1 MTYFFFD
8 ATDELF
14 EAAGCLSCGPA
25 PAAGEPPGACVRAG
39 AAGRAL
45 RGRGGSGMR
54 RSVACARA
62 AGAARGKGLER
73 QRPGFSRPAAAP

>member
-25 PAAGEPPGACVRAG
+25 PAAGEPQGPASGQGRQAGHCAAG
-39 AAGRAL
+39 AA
-45 RGRGGSGMR
+45 
-54 RSVACARA
+54 VACARA

-73 QRPGFSRPAAAP
+73 QRPGFSRPAEAP

>member
-25 PAAGEPPGACVRAG
+25 PAAGEPPGVCVRAG

-45 RGRGGSGMR
+45 HGRGGSGLR
-54 RSVACARA
+54 RSVVCARA
-62 AGAARGKGLER
+62 AKGLER